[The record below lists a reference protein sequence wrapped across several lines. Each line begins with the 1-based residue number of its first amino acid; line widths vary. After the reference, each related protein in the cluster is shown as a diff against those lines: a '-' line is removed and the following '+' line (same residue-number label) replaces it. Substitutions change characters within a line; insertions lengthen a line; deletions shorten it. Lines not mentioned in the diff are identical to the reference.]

1 MSTIIIFQLVIAFI
15 VGFLG
20 LFLLNRITT
29 GFLVK
34 NYQIEESDNISLSIF
49 QVGVIFSGT
58 LILSSIVDPAVNAIR
73 MLNPTGE
80 IEITKLGSSFAY
92 IGLFALIGILTT
104 ILIVVGGLLTI
115 FQMTKVNEIEEIKNK
130 KINSSLVAAALI
142 VGISYIVSDYCGHLC
157 EALVPYPEVLQIR

>member
-1 MSTIIIFQLVIAFI
+1 
-15 VGFLG
+15 
-20 LFLLNRITT
+20 
-29 GFLVK
+29 
-34 NYQIEESDNISLSIF
+34 
-49 QVGVIFSGT
+49 
-58 LILSSIVDPAVNAIR
+58 

>member
-104 ILIVVGGLLTI
+104 VLIVVGGLLTI

-142 VGISYIVSDYCGHLC
+142 IGISFIVSDYCGHLC
-157 EALVPYPEVLQIR
+157 EALVPYPSVLEIK

>member
-1 MSTIIIFQLVIAFI
+1 MFILLVIAFI

-104 ILIVVGGLLTI
+104 VLIVVGGLLTI

-142 VGISYIVSDYCGHLC
+142 IGISFIVSDYCGHLC
-157 EALVPYPEVLQIR
+157 EALVPYPEVLEIR

>member
-104 ILIVVGGLLTI
+104 VLIVVGGLLTI

-142 VGISYIVSDYCGHLC
+142 IGISFIVSDYCGHLC

>member
-58 LILSSIVDPAVNAIR
+58 LILSSIVDPAVNAVPVPP
-73 MLNPTGE
+73 NP
-80 IEITKLGSSFAY
+80 
-92 IGLFALIGILTT
+92 
-104 ILIVVGGLLTI
+104 V
-115 FQMTKVNEIEEIKNK
+115 
-130 KINSSLVAAALI
+130 
-142 VGISYIVSDYCGHLC
+142 
-157 EALVPYPEVLQIR
+157 